1 MVKLAILVFA
11 LLGAY
16 LAVTFVQVWWA
27 SRRDD
32 ARPADAIVV
41 LGAAQ
46 YNGVP
51 SSILRARLDHA
62 YDLYS
67 RKLAPVI
74 VVTGGKQPG
83 DQFTEAQAS
92 AAYLHG
98 KDVPDED
105 ILREVSGT
113 SSWESLAAASQ
124 FLNDRSIKTVLLVSD
139 AFHSF
144 RVDAIADELGL
155 DGHPSPTR
163 TSPITGLS
171 AARHLFRETV
181 AVAVGRII
189 GYRREA
195 GIQQKVE
202 TGAGVGAAVAGRST
216 GASAHSAQSVRW
228 SPNRSAG
235 AWPESTSS

>member
-1 MVKLAILVFA
+1 MIRLVKLVVLGFA

-16 LAVTFVQVWWA
+16 LAVTFIQVWWA
-27 SRRDD
+27 SRQDH

-62 YDLYS
+62 YDLYT
-67 RKLAPVI
+67 RDLAPVI

-83 DQFTEAQAS
+83 DQFTEAESS
-92 AAYLHG
+92 ATYLHG
-98 KDVPDED
+98 KGVPDDD

-113 SSWESLAAASQ
+113 SSFESLAAASQ
-124 FLNDRSIKTVLLVSD
+124 FLKDRSIHSVLLVSD

-144 RVDAIADELGL
+144 RIDAIADELGL
-155 DGHPSPTR
+155 EGHTSPTR
-163 TSPITGLS
+163 TSPITGFS
-171 AARHLFRETV
+171 NARHLFRETA

-195 GIQQKVE
+195 GIRQRVE
-202 TGAGVGAAVAGRST
+202 
-216 GASAHSAQSVRW
+216 ASAPRHWGS
-228 SPNRSAG
+228 
-235 AWPESTSS
+235 